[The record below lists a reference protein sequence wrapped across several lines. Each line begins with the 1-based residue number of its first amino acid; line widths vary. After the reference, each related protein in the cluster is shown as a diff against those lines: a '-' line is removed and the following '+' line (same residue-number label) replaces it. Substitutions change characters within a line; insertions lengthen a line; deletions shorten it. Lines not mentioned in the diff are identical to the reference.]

1 MTTSKLF
8 AWCLL
13 AFAVGLLIGLYL
25 NRPTPPDD
33 RRTKAQPQP
42 GQGGR
47 NITDIFDPAAERA
60 AGQ

>member
-33 RRTKAQPQP
+33 RTPKAQPQP

-47 NITDIFDPAAERA
+47 VEPLWDIAS
-60 AGQ
+60 